1 MKILLFCIIFYDV
14 SKMQIDIVTVGNCSK
29 NDLCKLFSH
38 VSP

>member
-1 MKILLFCIIFYDV
+1 MKILLFCIVFYV
-14 SKMQIDIVTVGNCSK
+14 SKMQIDIATVGNCSK